1 MPIPDID
8 EACRRVLEAGGLQLA
23 PADDPPGTF
32 WLSGATFAIRE
43 LLKREGDR
51 WSKERQAW
59 RLPSA
64 EALRRVASGV
74 PAAGATAAAGLAV
87 EASPPSAAFAGWGS
101 KHYHGHRERLRQRFL
116 DVAPDALADYE
127 LLELLLFFSVYR
139 RDTKPLAKELIA
151 RFGGL
156 GAALAA
162 DPARYAEC
170 VELAPARPEAGA

>member
-43 LLKREGDR
+43 LLKREGGR
-51 WSKERQAW
+51 WSAARQAW

-64 EALRRVASGV
+64 EALRGVAAGV
-74 PAAGATAAAGLAV
+74 PAAGAVAAGLAE
-87 EASPPSAAFAGWGS
+87 EAAPPSLGLGGWGS